1 MTLHDF
7 FICKNT
13 SFFFL
18 GGEKKEIL
26 KNEKKDKN
34 VLDKPNLVKVLEVGG
49 VGGGGSFVFRGTFVI
64 GQKQI
69 NPLW

>member
-1 MTLHDF
+1 MTLHNF

-18 GGEKKEIL
+18 EKKKEIL

-69 NPLW
+69 DPL

>member
-1 MTLHDF
+1 MTLHNF

-13 SFFFL
+13 SFFFFFW
-18 GGEKKEIL
+18 GEKKEIL

-34 VLDKPNLVKVLEVGG
+34 VLDKPNFVKVLEVGG

-64 GQKQI
+64 GQK
-69 NPLW
+69 